1 MEENKLTPRDQLK
14 TFFETGK
21 HPTQNQ
27 FSDLIDSLKHKG
39 DILTNKDA
47 VIIANSLNWIF
58 MNNACITYY
67 AYSLQGKKFLFTI
80 SSADEEDQMITIDD
94 IPYNDKKYYLF
105 GNGPYVIKAKELPT
119 EGLGGTEYYNM
130 MIQIDDST
138 VNRLFGNTLPKIP
151 EGFVVGTLK
160 GKRGSLHISRVDVG
174 QKLNVVNTNIKF
186 INKTQTSVQYNLQ
199 GNYWSTEYTDKD
211 IVTDHYDAWD
221 SLYLY
226 LKADL
231 QGINQSIECK
241 VYDADHN
248 KLLTTAYFEAG
259 QSNQSVS
266 GGEIKEIRNV
276 RIECNYYNKTGT

>member
-1 MEENKLTPRDQLK
+1 MEKDNLTTRDKLK
-14 TFFETGK
+14 TYFETGK
-21 HPTQNQ
+21 YPTQNQ
-27 FSDLIDSLKHKG
+27 FSDLIDSLKLKG
-39 DILTNKDA
+39 DILTNKEA
-47 VIIANSLNWIF
+47 VIIANGLNGVL
-58 MNNACITYY
+58 MNNASIAYY
-67 AYSLQGKKFLFTI
+67 AYNIQGKKFLFTI
-80 SSADEEDQMITIDD
+80 SSADKEDQVITIDD
-94 IPYNDKKYYLF
+94 NPYNDKKYYLF

-119 EGLGGTEYYNM
+119 EGLGGTEYYSM
-130 MIQIDDST
+130 MIQIDDYA

-151 EGFVVGTLK
+151 EGFVFGTLK
-160 GKRGSLHISRVDVG
+160 GKRGNVHISGVDAG

-186 INKTQTSVQYNLQ
+186 INKTQVPVQYTLQ
-199 GNYWSTEYTDKD
+199 GNYWSSEYTDKD

-226 LKADL
+226 LRADL

-276 RIECNYYNKTGT
+276 RIECNYAVIGK